1 MKEVADGLSIAH
13 FAGDDGLSAFLSVGA
28 AGEAALGA
36 YVRAWLAGRSAPAGE
51 TGAGGDG
58 IGFGCSTLTVRNVAG
73 EVLFGRNLDWARS
86 SALILTDAPASGDYA
101 SVSTVNLEVMRYC
114 GIGDLSALTEEDFLR
129 AALYFPLDG
138 MNEMGFALSVNM
150 IKDAGAR
157 AQETSPGKT
166 PVNFTAAIRLLL
178 NRAATVAE
186 AVALLGD
193 YNLCVPGG
201 GQLFHFAMADR
212 TGKSVVV
219 EFIDGKTYVTDTP
232 AVTNFY
238 LTPNV
243 VSGTDKYGIG
253 TDQSVQR
260 YDTLMAKL
268 AAASAVSDATQAPA
282 AAPHEIGAAPVSA
295 SPMATENTT
304 ATPGAAALPD
314 DDVIAEAA
322 GSSPCLSADDVRDAL
337 ASVAKSNFDVPGA
350 STEWS
355 VIFNLSTG
363 DATYYRREDWSAP
376 IPCRVPGTGREE

>member
-1 MKEVADGLSIAH
+1 MKEIDDGLSIAH
-13 FAGDDGLSAFLSVGA
+13 FTGDDGLSAFLSVGA

-36 YVRAWLAGRSAPAGE
+36 YVRAWLAGRNAPPGE
-51 TGAGGDG
+51 TGAVGGG
-58 IGFGCSTLTVRNVAG
+58 IGFGCSTLTARNAAG
-73 EVLFGRNLDWARS
+73 DVLFGRNLDWERS

-114 GIGDLSALTEEDFLR
+114 GIGDLSALTEEDFLK

-138 MNEMGFALSVNM
+138 MNEKGFALSVNM

-238 LTPNV
+238 LTPNA

-260 YDTLMAKL
+260 FETLMAKL
-268 AAASAVSDATQAPA
+268 AAAPDISNATQAGA
-282 AAPHEIGAAPVSA
+282 SPHEIGAAPVAA
-295 SPMATENTT
+295 SPITTVNTT
-304 ATPGAAALPD
+304 ALPGAAALPD
-314 DDVIAEAA
+314 GDVIAETA

-355 VIFNLSTG
+355 VVFNLATC

-376 IPCRVPGTGREE
+376 IPCRVPGPGRDA